1 MTIEKTFEWLFKR
14 LQMPNIKP
22 CAFDLECVKF
32 LAEWVNREKKND
44 LDQNALFAKLYC
56 HVFIQEINFYKD
68 FEFSQKS
75 MNDILKRPL
84 DEHYDIFT
92 QRLNDFELNRL
103 FLRNGID
110 PEKRQ
115 YDENGIMD
123 NSQDTESLLNISKD
137 EFLQF
142 ANGKW
147 TKEKTYQALNNQISE
162 SINRFRY
169 PIQGD
174 D

>member
-1 MTIEKTFEWLFKR
+1 MTIEKSFEWLFKR

-22 CAFDLECVKF
+22 CVFDLECVKF
-32 LAEWVNREKKND
+32 LAEWVNREKKAN
-44 LDQNALFAKLYC
+44 LDQNQLFAKLYC

-68 FEFSQKS
+68 FEFAQKS

-84 DEHYDIFT
+84 TEHYDIFT
-92 QRLNDFELNRL
+92 QRLNDFELNRF
-103 FLRNGID
+103 FLANGID

-115 YDENGIMD
+115 YDEDGIMD
-123 NSQDTESLLNISKD
+123 NVQDAEKLISIGKD

-142 ANGKW
+142 AKGKW
-147 TKEKTYQALNNQISE
+147 TKEKTYQSLNNQISE
-162 SINRFRY
+162 SINRFKNY
-169 PIQGD
+169 PDGD